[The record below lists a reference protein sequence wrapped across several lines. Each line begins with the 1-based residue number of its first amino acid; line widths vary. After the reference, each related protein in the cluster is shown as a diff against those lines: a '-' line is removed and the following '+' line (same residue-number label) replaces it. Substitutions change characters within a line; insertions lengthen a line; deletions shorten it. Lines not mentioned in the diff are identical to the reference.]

1 MENTQDKNKRKKR
14 AIIIAALIAVP
25 GLLIA
30 GVFASNTTISINN
43 DSPISLGAGYTTAT
57 TCDDAVTVSAVQS
70 YQGTAFKV
78 ETLTVSGIGEA
89 TCAGKTLSLVYVV
102 SGTANTAT
110 YTITTPSPSASDR
123 YSIGHP
129 TLASFALNA
138 LSTIAV
144 GIS

>member
-1 MENTQDKNKRKKR
+1 MEKTADKNKRKKR

-30 GVFASNTTISINN
+30 GVFASNTTITLNSG
-43 DSPISLGAGYTTAT
+43 SPISLGAGYTTAT

-70 YQGTAFKV
+70 YQGSIFKV
-78 ETLTVSGIGEA
+78 ETITVSGVDSASCG
-89 TCAGKTLSLVYVV
+89 GKTLSLVSVIG
-102 SGTANTAT
+102 GTPTTSTFSLAT
-110 YTITTPSPSASDR
+110 PLVINSYAV
-123 YSIGHP
+123 GHP
-129 TLASFALNA
+129 TLASFALDQ

>member
-1 MENTQDKNKRKKR
+1 MEKTTENKRKTR
-14 AIIIAALIAVP
+14 VLIIAALVAIP
-25 GLLIA
+25 GFLIA
-30 GVFASNTTISINN
+30 GVFASNTSITLN
-43 DSPISLGAGYTTAT
+43 SGTPLSLGAGYTTAT
-57 TCDDAVTVSAVQS
+57 TCDDAVTVSAVQN

-78 ETLTVSGIGEA
+78 ETLTVTGVGEA
-89 TCAGKTLSLVYVV
+89 ACAGKTLSLVYVV

-110 YTITTPSPSASDR
+110 YTITTPTPADGDK

-129 TLASFALNA
+129 TLASFALSA